1 LTPNLCQLGEY
12 ETERSNGETYLNS
25 ALEKNRC
32 FVNFI
37 PSFVT
42 LLATVAENSLAAK
55 RERVEAKVFYQ
66 ISCGSI
72 YSISATIVKLM
83 RLLK

>member
-1 LTPNLCQLGEY
+1 MKITPWIVVAA
-12 ETERSNGETYLNS
+12 S
-25 ALEKNRC
+25 
-32 FVNFI
+32 
-37 PSFVT
+37 
-42 LLATVAENSLAAK
+42 VAENSLAAK
-55 RERVEAKVFYQ
+55 KERVEAKVFYQ